1 MLLPDCCLSS
11 AQPSSLTVLSAVV
24 AQSAQLN
31 RPVFDWQRFEQ
42 ERLSPPSSRSLGA
55 RVFSVTIASSA
66 GQLNVTLSGELR
78 VFNGCDS
85 FVTFG
90 VAGKVA
96 FVSVRGRCR
105 VSLAELEL

>member
-1 MLLPDCCLSS
+1 M
-11 AQPSSLTVLSAVV
+11 
-24 AQSAQLN
+24 
-31 RPVFDWQRFEQ
+31 
-42 ERLSPPSSRSLGA
+42 
-55 RVFSVTIASSA
+55 FSVTIASSA

-96 FVSVRGRCR
+96 FVSVRGR
-105 VSLAELEL
+105 VSVINSGLRLMTACCTFGDASSSSSEQALNRLPEVESPSGEQ